1 VRLRIDIGTGADVL
15 GVFGTLLVNRG
26 TAMTTTPQH
35 DALQHSTRRRFLG
48 SALATG
54 AGSLAVALLAACGG
68 AVSTT
73 ANATTALVAVTT
85 TSTTTSAPVTATV
98 APTTSTS
105 AGAATAVATTAPV
118 ATTTSPATSAASG
131 TVASSSASGAA
142 PAAKV
147 TTLTYCAPDSPGRYD
162 AERAIYA
169 DFTKAN
175 PGVQVE
181 IVSPGASWTGV
192 EEKVKTSIAGGDPL
206 SFYQNGWGFWFDV
219 QSALLE
225 LTPLLARD
233 KIDPHT
239 TFVPTAIDFFTLN
252 GKIWGLPLVG
262 ISVDALA
269 YNVDMFNA
277 AGIAPLPT
285 NPDDTSFTMDRFLE
299 YAQKLTK
306 ANPLQFGF
314 GGTVG
319 GGEIDGIE
327 RPTYFGGGPWDDAVS
342 KALLDQPPALQGLQF
357 FKDLRDKY
365 HVQPN
370 ADQVKAIGAKG
381 NIFTSTKIGMQVI
394 YGYIPKLSFQ
404 WAIVP
409 LPHTSSKNTAG
420 RAYPQTLQA
429 TKTPVSDQTW
439 TLFKWLTLPAN
450 AARFPL
456 TAHYA
461 VSPVVGASGPA
472 VQAYKDQVGVDPAA
486 FQAMADRSGF
496 EAGGMYR
503 YPGWITVNKWMDDN
517 FKNFDSGTQSAS
529 DYGKAAT
536 DFINANL
543 LKG

>member
-1 VRLRIDIGTGADVL
+1 
-15 GVFGTLLVNRG
+15 
-26 TAMTTTPQH
+26 MTTSSQHVAPQH
-35 DALQHSTRRRFLG
+35 VTRRRFLG
-48 SALATG
+48 GTLASGT
-54 AGSLAVALLAACGG
+54 AGLAVALLAACGG
-68 AVSTT
+68 AVTTPASVSTSRAATTSPSAATTSSAST
-73 ANATTALVAVTT
+73 AAALATTASAATT
-85 TSTTTSAPVTATV
+85 
-98 APTTSTS
+98 
-105 AGAATAVATTAPV
+105 AATASSTT
-118 ATTTSPATSAASG
+118 G
-131 TVASSSASGAA
+131 TVSASGAA
-142 PAAKV
+142 PAGKGV
-147 TTLTYCAPDSPGRYD
+147 TLTYCAPDSPGRYD

-175 PGVQVE
+175 PGIQVE
-181 IVSPGASWTGV
+181 IVSPGASWTAV
-192 EEKVKTSIAGGDPL
+192 EEKLKTSIAGGAPL
-206 SFYQNGWGFWFDV
+206 SYYQNGWGFWFDV
-219 QSALLE
+219 QPALME

-239 TFVPTAIDFFTLN
+239 TFVPTAVDFFTLN

-269 YNVDMFNA
+269 YNADLFDA
-277 AGIAPLPT
+277 AGLAHPLA
-285 NPDDTSFTMDRFLE
+285 NPDDPSFTMDRFLE

-306 ANPLQFGF
+306 ADSLHFGF

-327 RPTYFGGGPWDDAVS
+327 RPTYFGGGPWDDTAG
-342 KALLDQPPALQGLQF
+342 KALMDQPPALQGLQF
-357 FKDLRDKY
+357 FQDLRDKY

-370 ADQVKAIGAKG
+370 ADQVKSIGAKG
-381 NIFTSTKIGMQVI
+381 DIFTSGKIGMQVI
-394 YGYIPKLSFQ
+394 YGYIPKLSFT
-404 WAIVP
+404 WAIAP
-409 LPHTSSKNTAG
+409 LPHTGSKNTSG

-461 VSPVVGASGPA
+461 VSPVIGASGLA
-472 VQAYKDQVGVDPAA
+472 VQAYKDQVGVDPSA

-517 FKNFDSGTQSAS
+517 FKNFDSGKQSAS
-529 DYGKAAT
+529 DYGKGAT

-543 LKG
+543 MKA

>member
-1 VRLRIDIGTGADVL
+1 
-15 GVFGTLLVNRG
+15 
-26 TAMTTTPQH
+26 MTTTPQH
-35 DALQHSTRRRFLG
+35 VAVMTSTRRRFLG
-48 SALATG
+48 
-54 AGSLAVALLAACGG
+54 GSLASGVAGLSVALLAACGG
-68 AVSTT
+68 ATT
-73 ANATTALVAVTT
+73 TTGSATTAQAAPATASVAG
-85 TSTTTSAPVTATV
+85 SASVAARATP
-98 APTTSTS
+98 APTTSAS
-105 AGAATAVATTAPV
+105 AATTA
-118 ATTTSPATSAASG
+118 AMAIS
-131 TVASSSASGAA
+131 TVSSVSASGAA
-142 PAAKV
+142 PASKV
-147 TTLTYCAPDSPGRYD
+147 ATLTYCAPDSPGRYD

-175 PGVQVE
+175 PGIQVE
-181 IVSPGASWTGV
+181 IVSPGASWTSV
-192 EEKVKTSIAGGDPL
+192 EEKLKTSIAGGDPL

-219 QSALLE
+219 QPALME

-239 TFVPTAIDFFTLN
+239 TFVPTAVDFFTLN

-277 AGIAPLPT
+277 AGLAALPT
-285 NPDDTSFTMDRFLE
+285 NPDDPSFTMDRFLE

-306 ANPLQFGF
+306 ANPPQYGF

-327 RPTYFGGGPWDDAVS
+327 RPTYFGGGPWDDTAG

-365 HVQPN
+365 HVQPT
-370 ADQVKAIGAKG
+370 ADQVKALGAKG
-381 NIFTSTKIGMQVI
+381 NVFTSGKIGMQVI
-394 YGYIPKLSFQ
+394 YGYIPKLNFT

-409 LPHTSSKNTAG
+409 LPHTGSKNTSG

-439 TLFKWLTLPAN
+439 TLFKWLSVPAN

-456 TAHYA
+456 SAHYA
-461 VSPVVGASGPA
+461 VSPVIGASGLA

-517 FKNFDSGTQSAS
+517 FKNFDSGKQSAA

-543 LKG
+543 KKG

>member
-1 VRLRIDIGTGADVL
+1 M
-15 GVFGTLLVNRG
+15 TLPPRQV
-26 TAMTTTPQH
+26 TSIP
-35 DALQHSTRRRFLG
+35 STRRRFLG
-48 SALATG
+48 GTLASG
-54 AGSLAVALLAACGG
+54 AAGLAVTLLAACGG
-68 AVSTT
+68 AVT
-73 ANATTALVAVTT
+73 ATTGTSSAPVTSSAAIAS
-85 TSTTTSAPVTATV
+85 TSAPVSTAATSAAATSAPVTAT
-98 APTTSTS
+98 STASPASS
-105 AGAATAVATTAPV
+105 ASVATTA
-118 ATTTSPATSAASG
+118 SPATSAVSSTTAS
-131 TVASSSASGAA
+131 ASASGAA
-142 PAAKV
+142 PAGKGV
-147 TTLTYCAPDSPGRYD
+147 TLTYCAPDSPGRYD

-175 PGVQVE
+175 PGIQVE
-181 IVSPGASWTGV
+181 IVSAASWTAV

-219 QSALLE
+219 QPALME

-239 TFVPTAIDFFTLN
+239 AFVPTAVDFFTLN

-269 YNVDMFNA
+269 YNADLFDA
-277 AGIAPLPT
+277 AGLPHPPT
-285 NPDDTSFTMDRFLE
+285 NPDDPSFTMDTFLQ

-306 ANPLQFGF
+306 ADSLQFGF
-314 GGTVG
+314 GGTIG
-319 GGEIDGIE
+319 GGETDGIE
-327 RPTYFGGGPWDDAVS
+327 RPTYFGGGPWDDTAH
-342 KALLDQPPALQGLQF
+342 KALMDQPPALQGLQF

-365 HVQPN
+365 HVQPTS
-370 ADQVKAIGAKG
+370 DQVKAIGAKG
-381 NIFTSTKIGMQVI
+381 DVFTSGKIGMQVI
-394 YGYIPKLSFQ
+394 YGYVPKLNFT
-404 WAIVP
+404 WAIAP

-439 TLFKWLTLPAN
+439 TLFKWLTVPAN

-461 VSPVVGASGPA
+461 VSPVTGASGLA

-517 FKNFDSGTQSAS
+517 FKNFDTGKQSAT
-529 DYGKAAT
+529 DYGKAVT

-543 LKG
+543 MKG